1 LNKTDELIR
10 SITDGLG
17 DVFYGIY
24 IIDLVKNEYVINSSR
39 EVTRKAME
47 GEKDAKAALRK
58 GVSLVVAPEYREQ
71 SYEFND
77 FSTLPERLKNRQSIT
92 LDFVDVY
99 GNKCSGSFLASDR
112 DENGIVTKVLYVFR
126 YTDSKENDAQINKD
140 LEAKNSS
147 RDCVI
152 KSDVQLSARIQEIE
166 ALYDSLGFAEWRFE
180 IGKNGKI
187 TDVIFDSKIYKML
200 GFDDTNTKLINGGIE
215 LISFVHPDDL
225 ELSRKYYLETMRRR
239 RKLFSIENRFRT
251 KDGSYKWFRVIGC
264 PIKEE
269 NGVRALYGAAIDIE
283 EEKKNEIENSRYTAI
298 VEALS
303 SEYSDVFWLDLET
316 DRSIALKAKGVVIKD
331 YMNHVRSYSKVMDDY
346 ISRFV
351 HEDDKTSALW
361 NLSAENILD
370 KIRSRGE
377 FVYTYRVIYEGK
389 IKHYQ
394 AFYKFVEGTN
404 LYNSFIITGLK
415 DIGDIVALEEKHRK
429 DIDKLKKDI
438 DDSKKTV
445 SALEIDQ
452 LTGVYT
458 RQAFLH
464 KAGLLLKYD
473 LDTEYDIIVSD
484 IQDFKQI
491 NEKYGTKIGDE
502 ILKSIGRGFDELDD
516 TKCIIGRYG
525 ADQFALLI
533 EHQVIVDNDFYKN
546 FDMKKR
552 LDASLPE
559 FVNNIGIYPNVD
571 HKIPVITLCDLA
583 HLAIDKIRNRYD
595 ECIAIYDDELK
606 KEIEVKRTIENNM
619 HKALVNNEFRVFYQ
633 PKHSAVTGEL
643 IGAEALIR
651 WIHPKYGFMSP
662 GDFIPIFE
670 ETGFVTEADIF
681 VWNRTCQNLK
691 KWTDSGLKVVPVSVN
706 ASKLDFLKKDFE
718 ERLNKGVRDNQVSPE
733 LLHIEVTESQMAHDS
748 DRLINS
754 LSYLRYH
761 GFKIELDDFGAGFS
775 SLNVLSTLPIDV
787 VKLDMAFMS
796 EMEDLKKNMVLQA
809 CVDLSRNLGFETIS
823 EGVETKEQLEKLKI
837 IGVDAIQGYYY
848 SRPLSEEDFEAYL
861 VEKLNA

>member
-1 LNKTDELIR
+1 MWWQGVR
-10 SITDGLG
+10 
-17 DVFYGIY
+17 IY
-24 IIDLVKNEYVINSSR
+24 LCAFRESNIN
-39 EVTRKAME
+39 
-47 GEKDAKAALRK
+47 
-58 GVSLVVAPEYREQ
+58 
-71 SYEFND
+71 
-77 FSTLPERLKNRQSIT
+77 
-92 LDFVDVY
+92 
-99 GNKCSGSFLASDR
+99 
-112 DENGIVTKVLYVFR
+112 
-126 YTDSKENDAQINKD
+126 
-140 LEAKNSS
+140 
-147 RDCVI
+147 
-152 KSDVQLSARIQEIE
+152 
-166 ALYDSLGFAEWRFE
+166 
-180 IGKNGKI
+180 
-187 TDVIFDSKIYKML
+187 
-200 GFDDTNTKLINGGIE
+200 
-215 LISFVHPDDL
+215 
-225 ELSRKYYLETMRRR
+225 
-239 RKLFSIENRFRT
+239 
-251 KDGSYKWFRVIGC
+251 
-264 PIKEE
+264 KEE

-331 YMNHVRSYSKVMDDY
+331 YMNHVRAYSKVMDDY

-351 HEDDKTSALW
+351 HEDDKTATLW

-370 KIRSRGE
+370 KIKSKGE

-389 IKHYQ
+389 VKHYQ
-394 AFYKFVEGTN
+394 AFYKLVEGTN

-502 ILKSIGRGFDELDD
+502 ILKSIGKFFNELDD

-552 LDASLPE
+552 FDASLPE

-691 KWTDSGLKVVPVSVN
+691 KWTDNGLKVVPVSVN

-718 ERLNKGVRDNQVSPE
+718 ERLNKGVRDNQVSPD